1 MSNSS
6 LVNYKK
12 ISPNRTHPRNH
23 SIDTITIHV
32 VDGDL
37 TVEQIGAIFAKSS
50 RSASSNYG
58 VDSNGRIGL
67 YVDEGDRSWC
77 SSSRVN
83 DNRAITIEV
92 ANDGPASTG
101 YHVSDAALC
110 ATIKLV
116 ADICARNGITEL
128 IWSED
133 KADRVNHRNGCNMTV
148 HRDFAAKACP
158 GAYLM
163 ANMGYIA
170 ETVNMILHPEGK
182 GNPYQEPTVT
192 VTSKLNAVLKGCKNY
207 ISEGEGV
214 KWVQWCLAYLD
225 LYNMDIDGK
234 CGNGSVNA
242 IKNFQTIAGL
252 KPVDGLCGPAT
263 RAALKDRITK

>member
-12 ISPNRTHPRNH
+12 ISPNKTHPRNH
-23 SIDTITIHV
+23 AIDTITIHV

-37 TVEQIGAIFAKSS
+37 TVEKIGAIFAKSS

-58 VDSNGRIGL
+58 VDSKGRIGL

-83 DNRAITIEV
+83 DHRAITIEV

-116 ADICARNGITEL
+116 ADICSRNGITEL
-128 IWSED
+128 IWSEN

-207 ISEGEGV
+207 ISTGDGV
-214 KWVQWCLAYLD
+214 KWVQWHLARLCY
-225 LYNMDIDGK
+225 YNMDIDGK
-234 CGNGSVNA
+234 CGSGTVKA
-242 IKNFQTIAGL
+242 IKAFQKANSLT
-252 KPVDGLCGPAT
+252 VDGLAGPKT
-263 RAALKDRITK
+263 IRFLKLAK